1 MISVQAVMTHD
12 HKKCDDYFSQAE
24 NFVLQKDWNN
34 TNLLT
39 KKFHQA
45 MQLHFTQEEDKLFP
59 AFEKAT
65 GMHEGPTMV
74 MRQEHLQIREL
85 LDELLKATAD
95 ENSDRYLG
103 LTATLQI
110 FMQQHNMKE
119 EQILYPMI
127 DQQCSADVEQL
138 MSGFANT
145 EVDIA

>member
-24 NFVLQKDWNN
+24 NFVLQKNWNN

-39 KKFHQA
+39 EKFHQA

-59 AFEKAT
+59 AFEQAT
-65 GMHEGPTMV
+65 GMHDGP
-74 MRQEHLQIREL
+74 
-85 LDELLKATAD
+85 TAD

-145 EVDIA
+145 QVDIA